1 MLEVASQLT
10 GGEACQW
17 ERGGLYTYCSVHIYL
32 CVYIIF
38 MYNMWAVGH
47 NIYLCD
53 F

>member
-1 MLEVASQLT
+1 
-10 GGEACQW
+10 
-17 ERGGLYTYCSVHIYL
+17 
-32 CVYIIF
+32 